1 MVMNLDDMQEFKIDR
16 NKQTK
21 KKKHSAGNYKLKHLR
36 DKMEILT

>member
-1 MVMNLDDMQEFKIDR
+1 MNLDDMQEFKIDR

-21 KKKHSAGNYKLKHLR
+21 KKNTLLVTTLKHLR